1 MVRYKSV
8 LLFVVMVLV
17 FIITSTIF
25 LDTYAGRQQ
34 PENIRTITVY
44 SSAPGEITAV
54 LAQEFEKTYGIRLN
68 VVTIPDREI
77 VTRLALEKSTP
88 RADVWLGDAVSMR
101 QKEAV
106 ALLAPFESENTDA
119 IAPRFKDPAGRWTGV
134 WYDMTVLAVNRDYL
148 RQRAK
153 PLTGWSD
160 LTAGQA
166 RVAIT
171 DFTTSTMSASLLF
184 TMASK
189 MGDNGALSYFKK
201 LHAQVVQ
208 YAHFLATPVRMAG
221 MGEADIAVAS
231 QNEAIRYIRDG
242 FPLQII
248 YPQEGTAFFLT
259 AAALTNNAPHPAEAK
274 LFIDWLATK
283 EAQSLLALH
292 GVYFVPTNGETPW
305 PKEFNAHAAHL
316 VSIDE
321 RFTTETQAQLLDKWV
336 KDVRLSARQ

>member
-8 LLFVVMVLV
+8 LLFAVMVLV
-17 FIITSTIF
+17 FIITSTFF
-25 LDTYAGRQQ
+25 LGTSAGRRQ

-54 LAQEFEKTYGIRLN
+54 LAEEFEKTYGIRLN
-68 VVTIPDREI
+68 VVTIPDQEI
-77 VTRLALEKSTP
+77 ATRLLLEKSAP

-101 QKEAV
+101 QQKTA

-119 IAPRFKDPAGRWTGV
+119 IAPRFKDPAGKWTGV
-134 WYDMTVLAVNRDYL
+134 WYDMTVWAVNRDYL
-148 RQRAK
+148 RQRTA
-153 PLTGWSD
+153 PLAEWPD
-160 LTAGQA
+160 VTAGQA

-184 TMASK
+184 TMASQL
-189 MGDNGALSYFKK
+189 GDNGALAYLKK
-201 LHAQVVQ
+201 LHTQVNQ

-231 QNEAIRYIRDG
+231 QNEAIRYIRNG

-248 YPQEGTAFFLT
+248 YPQDGTAYFLT
-259 AAALTNNAPHPAEAK
+259 AAALVDKAPRPAEAK

-305 PKEFNAHAAHL
+305 PKEFNARAASL
-316 VSIDE
+316 VSIDD
-321 RFTTETQAQLLDKWV
+321 RLTTEAQAQLLDKWV